1 MVAHPRHAGRCAGV
15 GDGIVDFL
23 DREPGTVALHHPAQI
38 IPGTFARLRQLRFM
52 PEHVSAQLDARRPCE
67 AMTPLPYPD
76 ARELSR
82 IAQRGE
88 TAIGENG
95 GQVQLALDAIGP
107 GDAQRYWPGRVD
119 GNDRRQLAGRLRFR
133 RVLWVI
139 RPGANPVP
147 RSDEPTSEHQS
158 LMRISYAVF
167 CF

>member
-1 MVAHPRHAGRCAGV
+1 
-15 GDGIVDFL
+15 
-23 DREPGTVALHHPAQI
+23 
-38 IPGTFARLRQLRFM
+38 M

-133 RVLWVI
+133 RV
-139 RPGANPVP
+139 
-147 RSDEPTSEHQS
+147 RSEEHTSELQS
-158 LMRISYAVF
+158 LMRNSYAVF
-167 CF
+167 CLKKKKK

>member
-1 MVAHPRHAGRCAGV
+1 
-15 GDGIVDFL
+15 
-23 DREPGTVALHHPAQI
+23 
-38 IPGTFARLRQLRFM
+38 M

-107 GDAQRYWPGRVD
+107 GDAQRSWPGRVD
-119 GNDRRQLAGRLRFR
+119 GDDRRHLAGRRRFR
-133 RVLWVI
+133 PVMWFI
-139 RPGANPVP
+139 RHGANPVP
-147 RSDEPTSEHQS
+147 SRSEDRRGGTEWVGTGSP
-158 LMRISYAVF
+158 RGARYN
-167 CF
+167 